1 MSIYDYAA
9 MTGAVLWVV
18 GGGLVAIALL
28 AAVYW
33 AAGLFSYFVF
43 KRLRRAYHLA
53 SIGYW
58 LDRLE
63 KEGRRCFLPPE
74 KDEP

>member
-9 MTGAVLWVV
+9 MTGYVIWAAA
-18 GGGLVAIALL
+18 GGLVAIALL
-28 AAVYW
+28 GLVYW
-33 AAGLFSYFVF
+33 VAGLVAHVTF
-43 KRLRRAYHLA
+43 KRLRRLYHLA

-63 KEGRRCFLPPE
+63 SEGRRCFLPPE
-74 KDEP
+74 KEKS